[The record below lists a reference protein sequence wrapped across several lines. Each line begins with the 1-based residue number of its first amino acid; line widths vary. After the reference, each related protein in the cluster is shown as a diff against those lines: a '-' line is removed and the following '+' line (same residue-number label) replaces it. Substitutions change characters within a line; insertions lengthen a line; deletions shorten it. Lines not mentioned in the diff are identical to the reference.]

1 MMKKIALAL
10 LFALTL
16 CPVASFAQV
25 AIRIGPPHRVYE
37 DRGRPPERGY
47 VWTGGYHRYDGDH
60 YVWTPGRWQR
70 PEHPGQRWVAHRW
83 RHRGDHYEMEE
94 GHWR

>member
-37 DRGRPPERGY
+37 NRGRPPERGY
-47 VWTGGYHRYDGDH
+47 VWTSGYHRYDNDH
-60 YVWTPGRWQR
+60 YAWTPGRWQR
-70 PEHPGQRWVAHRW
+70 PPHEHQRWVAHRW

>member
-1 MMKKIALAL
+1 VKKIALAL
-10 LFALTL
+10 LLALTL
-16 CPVASFAQV
+16 SPAASFAQV

-47 VWTGGYHRYDGDH
+47 VWTGGYHRYEGDH
-60 YVWTPGRWQR
+60 YVWTPGSWQR
-70 PEHPGQRWVAHRW
+70 PPREHQRWVAHRW

>member
-10 LFALTL
+10 LIALTL